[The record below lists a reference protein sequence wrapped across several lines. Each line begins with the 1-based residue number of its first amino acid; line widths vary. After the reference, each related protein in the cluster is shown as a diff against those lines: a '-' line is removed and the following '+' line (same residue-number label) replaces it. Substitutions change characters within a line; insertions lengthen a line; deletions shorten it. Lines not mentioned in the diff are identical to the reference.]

1 MAEHVDFM
9 ETPLPT
15 ILLALREQ
23 LEAAEAQVR
32 RYDQGITAFLW
43 ELDKLPAAHA
53 GVITPKM
60 AQHMLDALGIYG
72 ETGRKADAIERA
84 LEELA

>member
-1 MAEHVDFM
+1 MTEHIDFM

-43 ELDKLPAAHA
+43 ELDKFPAPHA

-60 AQHMLDALGIYG
+60 APMLD
-72 ETGRKADAIERA
+72 GRDLRRDGQTAEAIERA
-84 LEELA
+84 LKELT